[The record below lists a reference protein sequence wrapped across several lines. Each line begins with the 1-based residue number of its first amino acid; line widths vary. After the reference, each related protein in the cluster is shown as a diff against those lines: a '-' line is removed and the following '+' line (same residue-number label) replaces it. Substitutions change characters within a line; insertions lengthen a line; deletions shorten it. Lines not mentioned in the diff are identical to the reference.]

1 MRVQLKPDLATGSAR
16 ANPFYHQGVSLLG
29 PSLHLPALSPYLG
42 ARSRCVRAALWSA
55 GQGQGSGQ
63 LALGDGPGSSSST
76 VPQGRWAGAGCAA
89 RGHGPGSLE
98 KRGTQNQESGP

>member
-1 MRVQLKPDLATGSAR
+1 M
-16 ANPFYHQGVSLLG
+16 
-29 PSLHLPALSPYLG
+29 
-42 ARSRCVRAALWSA
+42 RAALWSA

-63 LALGDGPGSSSST
+63 LALGDGPGSGSST

-98 KRGTQNQESGP
+98 KRGTQNQESGPVTISDTLSAPAAKFRSNSMT